1 MDVANACGPGP
12 GLRQCRDRICC
23 GAFVVFFLIGRGQRG
38 WWPRGRH
45 EACDPRGQGREVTCW
60 LVHGFFSDTKS
71 GVQNCVPGHH
81 VETYSRGLFP
91 RGVTGTSGATCSMN
105 SFLTL
110 SWTPGADEHQGR
122 GGWIEGEHGVTK
134 PRQWYRYVS
143 NMCSGS
149 KVQKRRLYLM
159 CGWPLSTHLRDGA
172 TSTLRAICGGRPR
185 GESSPRRPQEPQDKS
200 HAPGKEA
207 PQGHKARFTFP
218 RGGEG
223 RRGFAPLGLGY
234 CLL

>member
-1 MDVANACGPGP
+1 
-12 GLRQCRDRICC
+12 
-23 GAFVVFFLIGRGQRG
+23 
-38 WWPRGRH
+38 
-45 EACDPRGQGREVTCW
+45 
-60 LVHGFFSDTKS
+60 
-71 GVQNCVPGHH
+71 
-81 VETYSRGLFP
+81 
-91 RGVTGTSGATCSMN
+91 MN
-105 SFLTL
+105 SFRTL
-110 SWTPGADEHQGR
+110 SWTPGADEHHGR

-159 CGWPLSTHLRDGA
+159 CGWPLSSHLRDGA

-218 RGGEG
+218 RGGG
-223 RRGFAPLGLGY
+223 GPQRVCTLGFRVLSSVDGQAYAGCLVLSSMSSMATAIRMGTMRCWGPRGPKTEPFPVSQEVLSLIEV
-234 CLL
+234 